1 MIIVVFYLLIITILS
16 IIYKVNI
23 FESFSKGIKS
33 SFSSVV
39 NLFPSIIFFV
49 ICVNVLMNSGLLE
62 ILKAF
67 CERSKI
73 IPEIFIQLILRPLSN
88 SSSIIMMTKVY
99 EEYGPNSFLGNLSTL
114 IQVASDTT
122 VYIVLIY
129 FSSIGIKKIGKPLF
143 IGILVNIITFI
154 IAFIL
159 CYIFY
164 KIL

>member
-33 SFSSVV
+33 SFSSIV

-143 IGILVNIITFI
+143 IGILVNLITFI

>member
-49 ICVNVLMNSGLLE
+49 ICVNVLMNSGLIE

-143 IGILVNIITFI
+143 IGILVNLITFI

>member
-143 IGILVNIITFI
+143 IGILVNLITFI

>member
-73 IPEIFIQLILRPLSN
+73 VPEIFIQLILRPLSN

-143 IGILVNIITFI
+143 IGILVNLITFI

>member
-33 SFSSVV
+33 SFSSVI

-143 IGILVNIITFI
+143 IGILVNLITFI